1 MSDKLWGGIYRE
13 KSLKDVEHYTSHENI
28 LLDERLVEYDIL
40 GTIAHDYMLWKIGAL
55 SEKALKKIISALLRI
70 REEFRKGLF
79 RLKMEYEDVH
89 MNIEKRVAELAGED
103 VGGMMHLARSR
114 NDQVLVDIRMYLRDE
129 INELTGLTLNLV
141 KAFLLL
147 AKKHVKTV
155 MPAFTHTR
163 PAQPTSFAHWCLA
176 VSDSLLRCVNRLS
189 EHYRRVNTC
198 PLGAGAVSG
207 VGWPVDRNLTA
218 SLLGFDEVHENTF
231 DAISSRGEI
240 EAETI
245 FILTLLMMTLSR
257 VSEDLIWWSTTE
269 FSMIEIDERY
279 TTGSS
284 IMPQKKNPDVLE
296 LVRGRSSRVLGNLV
310 GLLSLL
316 KALPSGYN
324 RDQQETKFLLFNS
337 IDIVK
342 ETLAIMAQVIETLKV
357 NEERMAE
364 IAKRGMVT
372 ATDLVDLLVRKG
384 LSFRVAHRVVGEYIK
399 FASRVGHD
407 PVLLSKIASETS
419 GLHVQVSEE
428 DILRALDPVAALE
441 RRCHLGSP
449 APSEILRM
457 LNERE
462 KIVEIEEESL
472 SRRKERVKQAISR
485 LEEIALSLAS

>member
-1 MSDKLWGGIYRE
+1 
-13 KSLKDVEHYTSHENI
+13 
-28 LLDERLVEYDIL
+28 
-40 GTIAHDYMLWKIGAL
+40 
-55 SEKALKKIISALLRI
+55 
-70 REEFRKGLF
+70 
-79 RLKMEYEDVH
+79 
-89 MNIEKRVAELAGED
+89 
-103 VGGMMHLARSR
+103 
-114 NDQVLVDIRMYLRDE
+114 
-129 INELTGLTLNLV
+129 
-141 KAFLLL
+141 
-147 AKKHVKTV
+147 
-155 MPAFTHTR
+155 
-163 PAQPTSFAHWCLA
+163 
-176 VSDSLLRCVNRLS
+176 
-189 EHYRRVNTC
+189 
-198 PLGAGAVSG
+198 
-207 VGWPVDRNLTA
+207 
-218 SLLGFDEVHENTF
+218 
-231 DAISSRGEI
+231 
-240 EAETI
+240 
-245 FILTLLMMTLSR
+245 
-257 VSEDLIWWSTTE
+257 
-269 FSMIEIDERY
+269 
-279 TTGSS
+279 
-284 IMPQKKNPDVLE
+284 
-296 LVRGRSSRVLGNLV
+296 
-310 GLLSLL
+310 LSLL